1 MRCMRLVFVMIL
13 LCSSVGF
20 AQDLTRDAI
29 PNKWLDP
36 LLPEDLPK
44 LTYPSYATA
53 LDRARMEIDG
63 GRYKL
68 GLATLKK
75 ATSED
80 PAQVAVLK
88 AKALAQ
94 TGRREQAIEALSQ
107 PAIANDARVQILKAD
122 VLVEL
127 GKIDDALATTKD
139 HLKQHADSIAGHYEL
154 GRIAELKGDYDTAR
168 EAYKWFVDD
177 PQRFLDRAA
186 NDSFKTDSAE
196 DVTYIGR
203 GLDRWAT
210 LNGSYQTNE
219 TLHETILGVFTHA
232 YDVVDRRYLPAHI
245 AAAEYFLTHD
255 NDQEAGNELGQVLQ
269 ANPNSTEAL
278 DLFGQIV
285 IGQFNFDKADA
296 IVAMIR
302 HIDPDSIRADL
313 LEARNLLHQRR
324 PADAEAPINRASKKQ
339 PNNIEA
345 LGLGASA
352 AALRLHDDQ
361 CKAIL
366 KQIDTINP
374 HNASAYL
381 ELAEQL
387 SAMRQYPRA
396 AEMYK
401 VAIERAP
408 GGTPRETDLAF
419 STRKAATR
427 ITHERPWKRHIRSIH
442 STCAHQL
449 SAPAR

>member
-94 TGRREQAIEALSQ
+94 TGRRELAIEVLSQ

-186 NDSFKTDSAE
+186 NDSFKTDNAE

-232 YDVVDRRYLPAHI
+232 YDVVDRRYLPAHCACCRI
-245 AAAEYFLTHD
+245 F
-255 NDQEAGNELGQVLQ
+255 
-269 ANPNSTEAL
+269 S
-278 DLFGQIV
+278 
-285 IGQFNFDKADA
+285 
-296 IVAMIR
+296 
-302 HIDPDSIRADL
+302 DP
-313 LEARNLLHQRR
+313 
-324 PADAEAPINRASKKQ
+324 
-339 PNNIEA
+339 
-345 LGLGASA
+345 
-352 AALRLHDDQ
+352 
-361 CKAIL
+361 
-366 KQIDTINP
+366 
-374 HNASAYL
+374 
-381 ELAEQL
+381 
-387 SAMRQYPRA
+387 
-396 AEMYK
+396 
-401 VAIERAP
+401 
-408 GGTPRETDLAF
+408 
-419 STRKAATR
+419 
-427 ITHERPWKRHIRSIH
+427 
-442 STCAHQL
+442 
-449 SAPAR
+449 